1 MNTLFK
7 LENYVI
13 LDLFE
18 LELDASEGYL
28 RFHGSKNFSQDL
40 IFQNHKFTFI
50 PCELS
55 NLESSSDGRQS
66 KPTLKISN
74 INNYMSYVLKD
85 RNNLIGKNFIR
96 KKVLAK
102 DLDASNFTDGKNPF
116 GFSNFKTFITYDIFV
131 INLKKSE
138 NKELIELEL
147 ATKIDVQNISVPA
160 RKVTNDTCSWS
171 YKCYG
176 CNYGNTADYKGPSFE
191 DGLSYLTNDQ
201 KTSARNYKNAN
212 NNKLHSQWWF
222 QNVWNSVGSVDIGV
236 PIADENNK
244 VFLTNYTSTSSSTS
258 QSYGLNKLNYR
269 ARWTETS
276 TYNKGDF
283 VFLEFIPTVPI
294 NLREDSFSSFS
305 NSPKLVFV
313 CIQDG
318 ILDKRPDLN
327 LDVWK
332 QDQCSKT
339 LSGCRLRFKD
349 YVGIYS
355 EESKNRNGL
364 PFGGFPAT
372 FSHENKQ

>member
-40 IFQNHKFTFI
+40 IFQNQKYTFI
-50 PCELS
+50 PSELS
-55 NLESSSDGRQS
+55 NLESSSDGRQA

-74 INNYMSYVLKD
+74 INNYISYVLKD

-116 GFSNFKTFITYDIFV
+116 GVSNFETFISYDIFV
-131 INLKKSE
+131 INFKKSE
-138 NKELIELEL
+138 NKELVELEL
-147 ATKIDVQNISVPA
+147 ATKIDVQNISIPA
-160 RKVTNDTCSWS
+160 RKVTNDTCSWG
-171 YKCYG
+171 YRCYG
-176 CNYGNTADYKGPSFE
+176 CNYGNTADYKGPVFQ
-191 DGLSYLTNDQ
+191 DGLKSLTDAQ
-201 KTSARNYKNAN
+201 QADAAIYKSAN
-212 NNKLHSQWWF
+212 NNSLHSEWWF
-222 QNVWNSVGSVDIGV
+222 KKVWNSVGSVDIGIPV
-236 PIADENNK
+236 ADENNK
-244 VFLTNYTSTSSSTS
+244 IFLTKYRQVSEGRT
-258 QSYGLNKLNYR
+258 YGLSKLNYR
-269 ARWTETS
+269 ARWNDTS

-283 VFLEFIPTVPI
+283 VFLEFVPTVPI

-305 NSPKLVFV
+305 NSPKLIFV

-318 ILDKRPDLN
+318 VFDKKPDLN

-332 QDQCSKT
+332 QDKCSKT
-339 LSGCRLRFKD
+339 LQGCSLRFKD
-349 YVGIYS
+349 YLADS
-355 EESKNRNGL
+355 TKKNTL
-364 PFGGFPAT
+364 PFGAFPAT